1 MPVGDGA
8 IRVRTGRSVIEGVGE
23 LEGNGNRAA
32 SVAAAPLS
40 TRSRPR
46 PNLTRPSLRR
56 IGSWLT
62 DQADAQIER
71 WTLWTP
77 VALGCGCAAY
87 FGLMREPQAW
97 VAWALLP
104 VVAAL
109 LVATRWSVTRAMTM
123 ALVLTA
129 CAIGGFAVAKLR
141 AEAVKAPVALAGA
154 RPQAVEAWVVD
165 IAQPG
170 EGGQRLLLAPMR
182 VGEWDAQ
189 ATPIRMRVTLRPG
202 TPLPRPGESVDVLA
216 IVNPPPPPASPG
228 SYDFAR
234 DAYFESV
241 GGVGLALRAP
251 RVTTPESQAPWR
263 LRLTM
268 WVNSQRWA
276 LTEKIVAALGPE
288 TGGLA
293 AAMTTGHEAFIPK
306 EQVENLRAA
315 GLAHIISISGLHMAI
330 VGGFAFAA
338 ARLLVAAWPWLALR
352 VSGKKVAALV
362 GLVAV
367 GGYLVLSGAPPPAER
382 AAITAAVAFGAILA
396 DRQAISL
403 HALALAAMGVLL
415 LQPEAVTEPGFQMSF
430 AATAALVALAEVW
443 PRPVKEIEVPW
454 WIRWPQAAVTWTAA
468 SLAVSFVAGLATGP
482 FAIQHFNRVSTWGLF
497 ANLVVAPISS
507 FLMMPGLALG
517 AALTPF
523 GLGQAPLEVAGWS
536 IGLMN
541 QVAATAAGA
550 PAAQVV
556 IPSAPD
562 WVLPAS
568 FLGLLF
574 VCLWRGP
581 FRWTG
586 LPLALAILWAPRPAA
601 PDVWVSADGAA
612 VAVRE
617 GRESVLLRPDVKLF
631 GAGLWS
637 RRRGLT
643 PLISEPERD
652 ARFQCDRWSC
662 LPKAEAPVKL
672 AAAWNL
678 KRPLKAG
685 RLEALCTGADVVI
698 LRNAFKPESCAAPLV
713 LTGAAFAAGGS
724 AELYRQGSGW
734 RIVWAQEQR
743 GRRPWTWGHDPR

>member
-1 MPVGDGA
+1 MACRLAMLQAGGQSKGGA
-8 IRVRTGRSVIEGVGE
+8 AFALSVGE
-23 LEGNGNRAA
+23 TSLEASGWRGAA
-32 SVAAAPLS
+32 
-40 TRSRPR
+40 RSRPMR
-46 PNLTRPSLRR
+46 LL
-56 IGSWLT
+56 GWLV
-62 DQADAQIER
+62 DQADAQSDR

-87 FGLMREPQAW
+87 FALLREPQAW
-97 VAWALLP
+97 VAWALIP

-109 LVATRWSVTRAMTM
+109 LVATRWSVSRAITM
-123 ALVLTA
+123 ALVLSA
-129 CAIGGFAVAKLR
+129 CAVGGFAVAKLR
-141 AEAVKAPVALAGA
+141 AEAVKAPVAQAGA
-154 RPQAVEAWVVD
+154 RPQWVDAWVVD

-182 VGEWDAQ
+182 VGDWAPE

-202 TPLPRPGESVDVLA
+202 TALPRPGDAVRVLSL
-216 IVNPPPPPASPG
+216 VNPPPPPASPG

-241 GGVGLALRAP
+241 GGVGLALRPPEVRAP
-251 RVTTPESQAPWR
+251 EVAAPWR

-268 WVNSQRWA
+268 RINATRWA

-338 ARLLVAAWPWLALR
+338 ARLAVAAWPWLALR
-352 VSGKKVAALV
+352 VSGKKAAALL
-362 GLVAV
+362 GLAAV

-382 AAITAAVAFGAILA
+382 AAITAAVAFAAILA

-403 HALALAAMGVLL
+403 HSLALAAMAVLL

-454 WIRWPQAAVTWTAA
+454 WIRWPQAAVTWTLA
-468 SLAVSFVAGLATGP
+468 SIAVSFVAGLATGP
-482 FAIQHFNRVSTWGLF
+482 FAIQHFNRVSTWGLL
-497 ANLVVAPISS
+497 ANLAVAPISS

-541 QVAATAAGA
+541 RVAEIAAQA
-550 PAAQVV
+550 PASEMLV
-556 IPSAPD
+556 PSAPA

-574 VCLWRGP
+574 VCLWKGP
-581 FRWTG
+581 LRWAG
-586 LPLALAILWAPRPAA
+586 LPLALAILWAPRPTA
-601 PDVWVSADGAA
+601 PDLWIAADGAA

-617 GRESVLLRPDVKLF
+617 ERTAVLLRPDVKLF
-631 GAGLWS
+631 GAELWA
-637 RRRGLT
+637 RRHGLT
-643 PLISEPERD
+643 ALISEDERD
-652 ARFQCDRWSC
+652 ARFDCDRWSC
-662 LPKAEAPVKL
+662 LARGEASVRL

-678 KRPLKAG
+678 RRPLKEG
-685 RLEALCTGADVVI
+685 RLEALCAGAEVVV
-698 LRNAFKPESCAAPLV
+698 LRNNFRPESCPAPLV
-713 LTGAAFAAGGS
+713 LTGADFEAGGA
-724 AELYRQGSGW
+724 AELYRQGDGW
-734 RIVWAQEQR
+734 RIVWAQESR
-743 GRRPWTWGHDPR
+743 GRRPWTWGYDPR

>member
-46 PNLTRPSLRR
+46 PNLTPPSLRR
-56 IGSWLT
+56 IGAWLT

-123 ALVLTA
+123 GLVLAA
-129 CAIGGFAVAKLR
+129 CAVGGFAVAKLR
-141 AEAVKAPVALAGA
+141 AEAVKAPVAQAGA

-170 EGGQRLLLAPMR
+170 EGGQRLLLAPIR
-182 VGEWDAQ
+182 VGDWDAQ

-202 TPLPRPGESVDVLA
+202 TPLPRPGEALSLLA

-251 RVTTPESQAPWR
+251 RLVTPESQAPWR

-268 WVNSQRWA
+268 WVNAQRWA
-276 LTEKIVAALGPE
+276 LTEKIVAALGPD

-338 ARLLVAAWPWLALR
+338 ARLLVAAWPLLALR
-352 VSGKKVAALV
+352 VSGKKLAALV
-362 GLVAV
+362 GLAAV

-454 WIRWPQAAVTWTAA
+454 WIRWPQAAATWTAA

-581 FRWTG
+581 LRWAG

-631 GAGLWS
+631 GAELWS

-643 PLISEPERD
+643 PLISEPARD
-652 ARFQCDRWSC
+652 TRFECDRWSC
-662 LPKAEAPVKL
+662 LPKAEAPVRL

-685 RLEALCTGADVVI
+685 RLEALCTGAAVVI
-698 LRNAFKPESCAAPLV
+698 LRNSFKPESCPAPLV
-713 LTGAAFAAGGS
+713 LTGADFAAGGS

-734 RIVWAQEQR
+734 RVVWAQDQR
-743 GRRPWTWGHDPR
+743 GRRPWTWGYDPR

>member
-1 MPVGDGA
+1 VKAKVGAERLGL
-8 IRVRTGRSVIEGVGE
+8 SLGE
-23 LEGNGNRAA
+23 QGL
-32 SVAAAPLS
+32 AAAP
-40 TRSRPR
+40 RWRG
-46 PNLTRPSLRR
+46 RR
-56 IGSWLT
+56 LEAKRLVPWLAEQAVAQT
-62 DQADAQIER
+62 DR

-77 VALGCGCAAY
+77 VALGCGCALY
-87 FGLMREPQAW
+87 FGLSREPQAW
-97 VAWALLP
+97 VAWSLLP
-104 VVAAL
+104 VALGL
-109 LVATRWSVTRAMTM
+109 LVATRWSGSRVATM
-123 ALVLTA
+123 ALVLAA
-129 CAIGGFAVAKLR
+129 CAVGGFAVAKLR
-141 AEAVKAPVALAGA
+141 TEAVKAPVAQAGA
-154 RPQAVEAWVVD
+154 RPQWVEGWVLD

-170 EGGQRLLLAPMR
+170 EGGQRLLLAPVR
-182 VGEWDAQ
+182 VGAWTPR

-202 TPLPRPGESVDVLA
+202 TPLPKPGRAVRLLSL
-216 IVNPPPPPASPG
+216 VNPPPPPASPG

-241 GGVGLALRAP
+241 GAVGLALRP
-251 RVTTPESQAPWR
+251 PETIVPEASAPWR
-263 LRLTM
+263 LRLAM
-268 WVNSQRWA
+268 RVNALRWA
-276 LTEKIVAALGPE
+276 LTERIVTALGLE

-293 AAMTTGHEAFIPK
+293 AAMTTGHEAFVPK

-338 ARLLVAAWPWLALR
+338 ARLFVAAWPWLALR
-352 VSGKKVAALV
+352 VSGKKVAAV
-362 GLVAV
+362 FGLMAV

-382 AAITAAVAFGAILA
+382 AAITAAVAFAAILV

-443 PRPVKEIEVPW
+443 PRPVKEIDVPW
-454 WIRWPQAAVTWTAA
+454 WIRAPQAAATWTLA

-482 FAIQHFNRVSTWGLF
+482 FAIQHFNRVSNWGLF
-497 ANLVVAPISS
+497 ANLAVAPISS

-523 GLGQAPLEVAGWS
+523 GLGQAPLELAGWA
-536 IGLMN
+536 IGVMN
-541 QVAATAAGA
+541 RIAEWTAHA

-556 IPSAPD
+556 VPSAPN

-581 FRWTG
+581 LRWAG
-586 LPLALAILWAPRPAA
+586 LPMALAILWAPRPPA

-617 GRESVLLRPDVKLF
+617 GDKAVLLRPDVKLF
-631 GAGLWS
+631 GAELWS

-643 PLISEPERD
+643 PLISEVERD
-652 ARFQCDRWSC
+652 ARFDCDHWSC
-662 LPKAEAPVKL
+662 APRDAAPVRL

-678 KRPLKAG
+678 RRPLKAG
-685 RLEALCTGADVVI
+685 RLEALCAGAEIVI
-698 LRNAFKPESCAAPLV
+698 LRNDFPPEICAAPLV
-713 LTGAAFAAGGS
+713 LTGRNFAAGGS
-724 AELYRQGSGW
+724 AELYRQGDGW
-734 RIVWAQEQR
+734 RVRWAQADR
-743 GRRPWTWGHDPR
+743 GRRPWTWGYDPR